1 MTATQSGLQ
10 SLVERLQK
18 GDQTALEP
26 LIESTRG
33 MASRLAF
40 AIVHDRDRCQDVLQ
54 DVYLTIYRKIGQLRD
69 VNAFRGWF
77 TRIVVN
83 RCRAELKQ
91 QTDLLEDHEEE
102 AAHLTAPALATDEQ
116 MEVRQAMACLTRP
129 DRLVLT
135 MREVMDLSYQEI
147 AETLDIPAGTVRS
160 RIFNARQRLLQLIQ
174 KGRQN

>member
-1 MTATQSGLQ
+1 MTPTQQGLH

-18 GDQTALEP
+18 GDPSALEP

-54 DVYLTIYRKIGQLRD
+54 DVYMTVYRKIGQLRE
-69 VNAFRGWF
+69 VTAFKGWF

-91 QTDLLEDHEEE
+91 VTDLLEDHDEE
-102 AAHLTAPALATDEQ
+102 AAHLAAPAAATDEQ
-116 MEVRQAMACLTRP
+116 LEVRQAMAQLSRP

-147 AETLDIPAGTVRS
+147 AETLEIPVGTVRS
-160 RIFNARQRLLQLIQ
+160 RIFNARQRLLQQVQ